1 MSNDT
6 SNGVER
12 AFSHAGQMA
21 ANMVQEAW
29 ANLPDIIQAWR
40 QPSVLYRPSIAR
52 DGNKWSALYG
62 ENIME
67 GVCGYGD
74 TPEEAMEDF
83 NRNWRTQRIT
93 VAATEPVVVPDPAP
107 EPEPVVDPEEE
118 AREAWAKA
126 CSRMSSETGH
136 HVNGDGWRWWGGLAF
151 QSTRA
156 PILIDVGGAVSAA
169 FDKGSGRRVCNGRGG
184 WTLPVGHPI
193 RVEAERVVAAV
204 NAWHDEKA
212 RAVAA
217 DREARVRAEREAME
231 ADLAAVSAM
240 LTGEVP
246 RG

>member
-1 MSNDT
+1 MSEQAIQRGIE
-6 SNGVER
+6 S

-29 ANLPDIIQAWR
+29 SNVPDIARAWQR
-40 QPSVLYRPSIAR
+40 PSVLYRPSLAR

-62 ENIME
+62 DNLME

-74 TPEEAMEDF
+74 TPEEAMDDF
-83 NRNWRTQRIT
+83 DHNWRTQRIT
-93 VAATEPVVVPDPAP
+93 VAATESEVVVAP
-107 EPEPVVDPEEE
+107 EPEPEPPMDPEEE
-118 AREAWAKA
+118 AREAWARA

-184 WTLPVGHPI
+184 WLLPAGHPI

-217 DREARVRAEREAME
+217 DREARLHAEREQVE

-240 LTGEVP
+240 LTG
-246 RG
+246 GAS